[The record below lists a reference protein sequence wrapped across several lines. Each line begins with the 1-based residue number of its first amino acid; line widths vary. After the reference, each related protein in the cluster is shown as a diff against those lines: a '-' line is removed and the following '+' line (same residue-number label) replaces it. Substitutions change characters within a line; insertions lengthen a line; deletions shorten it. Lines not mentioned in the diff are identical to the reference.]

1 MTLKVI
7 GTGFGRT
14 GTDSMREALDMLGL
28 GPCHHMFEVNSN
40 EKQKSSVELAGWVCR
55 AK

>member
-14 GTDSMREALDMLGL
+14 GTDSMREALGMLGFGL
-28 GPCHHMFEVNSN
+28 CHPMFE
-40 EKQKSSVELAGWVCR
+40 GWV
-55 AK
+55 AA

>member
-14 GTDSMREALDMLGL
+14 GTGSMRKALDMVGFR
-28 GPCHHMFEVNSN
+28 PCHPMFEGRVA
-40 EKQKSSVELAGWVCR
+40 V
-55 AK
+55 